1 MNHTQ
6 ETIKQ
11 LEAAALKGL
20 FSKKPITDFLTTG
33 NTHIIIPGYTIG
45 IMLALEIKHLLEG
58 HTFQIKAQHLKT
70 KEITTIT
77 VPCSVNI
84 YEVIEDN
91 QRIVHLKDIVKG
103 DIISRCLDGSNYVKI
118 TYLKNY
124 NDNRKIEYK
133 SSNLETGDTRYYA
146 FMEPEEPVWLFNPSI
161 AMNTSSQKLAIITE
175 YIQQINLS
183 ELSDHNRSVMTN
195 IKSIIS

>member
-1 MNHTQ
+1 MNLTH

-11 LEAAALKGL
+11 LDAAAAKGL
-20 FSKKPITDFLTTG
+20 FSKKLITDFLITTKA
-33 NTHIIIPGYTIG
+33 HIIIPGYTSG
-45 IMLALEIKHLLEG
+45 IMIALETNYLADDNNFKIKV
-58 HTFQIKAQHLKT
+58 QNLKT
-70 KEITTIT
+70 AKVTTIIIPSSAN
-77 VPCSVNI
+77 V

-91 QRIVHLKDIVKG
+91 QRIVHLKDIAKG

-161 AMNTSSQKLAIITE
+161 AMNTSSQKLALITE

-183 ELSDHNRSVMTN
+183 ELSDHNRSIMTN
-195 IKSIIS
+195 IRSIIS

>member
-11 LEAAALKGL
+11 LETAALKGL
-20 FSKKPITDFLTTG
+20 FSKKTITDFVTTG
-33 NTHIIIPGYTIG
+33 NTHIIIPGYTSGMMI
-45 IMLALEIKHLLEG
+45 ALETNHLVNSNNFEIKV
-58 HTFQIKAQHLKT
+58 QNLKT
-70 KEITTIT
+70 KEITNIT

-91 QRIVHLKDIVKG
+91 QRIVHLKDIAKG

-133 SSNLETGDTRYYA
+133 CSNLETGDTRYYA
-146 FMEPEEPVWLFNPSI
+146 FMNPEEPVWLFNPSI
-161 AMNTSSQKLAIITE
+161 VMNTSSEKLAIITE

-183 ELSDHNRSVMTN
+183 ELSDHNRSIMTK
-195 IKSIIS
+195 IRSIIS

>member
-1 MNHTQ
+1 MNLTQ

-11 LEAAALKGL
+11 LDAAAVKGL
-20 FSKKPITDFLTTG
+20 FSKKLITDFLTTG
-33 NTHIIIPGYTIG
+33 NTHIVIPGYTIG
-45 IMLALEIKHLLEG
+45 IMLALEVEHLLEG
-58 HTFQIKAQHLKT
+58 DAFQIKARHLRT

-91 QRIVHLKDIVKG
+91 QRIVCLKDIANG

-133 SSNLETGDTRYYA
+133 CCNLETEDTRHYS
-146 FMEPEEPVWLFNPSI
+146 FMDPEEPVWLFNPSI
-161 AMNTSSQKLAIITE
+161 AKNTSSQKLAIITE
-175 YIQQINLS
+175 YMKQINLS

>member
-6 ETIKQ
+6 ETIIQ
-11 LEAAALKGL
+11 LEAAVLKGL
-20 FSKKPITDFLTTG
+20 FSKKLITDFFITG
-33 NTHIIIPGYTIG
+33 KTHIIIPGYTSG
-45 IMLALEIKHLLEG
+45 IMIALKISHLADDNNFEIKV
-58 HTFQIKAQHLKT
+58 QNLKT
-70 KEITTIT
+70 AEVSTIII
-77 VPCSVNI
+77 PSSANI

-91 QRIVHLKDIVKG
+91 QRIVHLKDIAKG

-161 AMNTSSQKLAIITE
+161 AMNTSSQKLATIAE

-183 ELSDHNRSVMTN
+183 ELSDHNRSVMTT

>member
-1 MNHTQ
+1 MNLKQ
-6 ETIKQ
+6 ETIDQ
-11 LEAAALKGL
+11 LDAAAVKGL
-20 FSKKPITDFLTTG
+20 FSKKLITDFLTTG
-33 NTHIIIPGYTIG
+33 KTYIVIPGYTSG
-45 IMLALEIKHLLEG
+45 IMIALETNHLADGNNFEIKV
-58 HTFQIKAQHLKT
+58 QHLKT
-70 KEITTIT
+70 REITTIT
-77 VPCSVNI
+77 VPCSANI

-91 QRIVHLKDIVKG
+91 QRIVHLKDIAKG

-146 FMEPEEPVWLFNPSI
+146 FMDPEEPAWLFNPSI

-183 ELSDHNRSVMTN
+183 ELSDHNRSVMTT